1 MRIVSIGGGPAG
13 LYAAILLKKADPG
26 REVTVLERE
35 APGETFG
42 FGVVFSDQTL
52 TNLREADAWTH
63 ERITGAF
70 AHWDA
75 IDLHYR
81 GELVRCGGNAFAGIA
96 RRELLDIL
104 RRRAEELGVRL
115 AFGTEG
121 SCADAAADADLVLAA
136 DGIGSATRT
145 GLAEAFRPT
154 LKQHAARY
162 IWLGTTRPFEAFT
175 FVFRR
180 RRDGWFQVHAY
191 PYDARMSTFI
201 VECDQASWRRAGLDQ
216 AGEADSIRWCE
227 EAFAA
232 ELDGHRLV
240 GNRSRWIGFTTVS
253 NRTWHHGRV
262 VLLGD
267 AAHTAH
273 FSIGSGTKLAM
284 EDAIALAG
292 ALDRHRDL
300 DTALA
305 RYEGERRPVVERT
318 QAAAAASR
326 TWFERWPCWYGFPPP
341 QFAFSLLA
349 RSGRVGYDNLRR
361 RDPAFVHALDRWFAA
376 APSAAGPSATAGGS
390 ASRTGTPAGSATATG
405 GPDLATAGPAAA
417 QGGPALPQVTPSPA
431 FQPLRLA
438 GLWLAN
444 RLVAAPIPDYGAA
457 DGLPSAAFVAELE
470 RAGAGAGLVMATLVA
485 VAPEARVTAGC
496 AGLWNDAQQARWAS
510 LRERLPGGARL
521 GVQLVHAGPR
531 GSTRPRTLGT
541 DWPLAHGGW
550 PLVAASPLPYLPG
563 GPVPAELDQAG
574 MAAVREWFAAAA
586 GRAADADVDLLELHL
601 GQGYLLGTFVSPL
614 TNRRGDAD
622 GGPLEARLRFPL
634 EVLAAVRERWPA
646 GRPLAA
652 CLTVD
657 DQAPGGLTP
666 EEAVAAAATL
676 REAGCDL
683 VEATAGQTTATW
695 RPDYRR
701 AFHAPAGDLVR
712 NGAGVATMI
721 AGGLPTP
728 ADADTVLANGHAD
741 LCVLGRPSLPDPPWL
756 RAAGQQWQDPGAV
769 GGRAGADPAA
779 DAGAA
784 ATRDTAADGGAAR

>member
-1 MRIVSIGGGPAG
+1 MAADPYQGEGARVRIVSVGGGPAG

-26 REVTVLERE
+26 RDVTVLERE

-96 RRELLDIL
+96 RRELLGIL
-104 RRRAEELGVRL
+104 RQRAEELGVRL

-136 DGIGSATRT
+136 DGIGSATRAE
-145 GLAEAFRPT
+145 LAEAFRPT
-154 LKQHAARY
+154 LEAHRSRY

-216 AGEADSIRWCE
+216 ADEAESIRWCE

-232 ELDGHRLV
+232 ELDGHPLV

-326 TWFERWPCWYGFPPP
+326 TWFERWPRWYGFPPP

-349 RSGRVGYDNLRR
+349 RSGRVSYDNLRR

-376 APSAAGPSATAGGS
+376 APPAAGPDATAGGP
-390 ASRTGTPAGSATATG
+390 GVPQ
-405 GPDLATAGPAAA
+405 LA
-417 QGGPALPQVTPSPA
+417 PSPA

-438 GLWLAN
+438 GLRLAN
-444 RLVAAPIPDYGAA
+444 RLVAAPVPDYAAA

-470 RAGAGAGLVMATLVA
+470 RAGAGGAGLVLATLVA
-485 VAPEARVTAGC
+485 VAPGARVTSGC
-496 AGLWNDAQQARWAS
+496 AGLWNDAQQACWAA

-541 DWPLAHGGW
+541 DWPLAGGGW
-550 PLVAASPLPYLPG
+550 PLVSASPLPYLPG

-574 MAAVREWFAAAA
+574 MAAVRDWFAAAA
-586 GRAADADVDLLELHL
+586 GRAADAGVDLLELHL

-614 TNRRGDAD
+614 TNRRGDAY

-652 CLTVD
+652 CLTAD
-657 DQAPGGLTP
+657 DQAPGGLAP
-666 EEAVAAAATL
+666 EEAVAAAAAL
-676 REAGCDL
+676 RQAGCDL
-683 VEATAGQTTATW
+683 VEAAAGQTTATW

-712 NGAGVATMI
+712 NGAGVATMV

-728 ADADTVLANGHAD
+728 GDADTVLANGHAD

-756 RAAGQQWQDPGAV
+756 RTAGQGRQGPGA
-769 GGRAGADPAA
+769 
-779 DAGAA
+779 
-784 ATRDTAADGGAAR
+784 

>member
-13 LYAAILLKKADPG
+13 LYAAILLKKADPR

-52 TNLREADAWTH
+52 ANLHEADPWTH

-96 RRELLDIL
+96 RRELLEIL
-104 RRRAEELGVRL
+104 RRRAEQLGVRL
-115 AFGTEG
+115 LFGSELAHPAG
-121 SCADAAADADLVLAA
+121 ADADLVLAA

-145 GLAEAFRPT
+145 ALAEAFGPT
-154 LKQHAARY
+154 LEAHRARY
-162 IWLGTTRPFEAFT
+162 IWLGTTKPFEAFT

-180 RRDGWFQVHAY
+180 HRDGWFQVHAY

-216 AGEADSIRWCE
+216 ADEAASIRWCE
-227 EAFAA
+227 ELFAA
-232 ELDGHRLV
+232 ELDGHPLV

-292 ALDRHRDL
+292 ALERHHDL

-305 RYEGERRPVVERT
+305 RYESERRPLVERT

-326 TWFERWPCWYGFPPP
+326 TWFERWPRWYGFPPP

-349 RSGRVGYDNLRR
+349 RSGRVSYDNLRR

-376 APSAAGPSATAGGS
+376 APLAAGTASAPPGTTAS
-390 ASRTGTPAGSATATG
+390 VP
-405 GPDLATAGPAAA
+405 AGPAAA
-417 QGGPALPQVTPSPA
+417 PAVPRVTPSPA
-431 FQPLRLA
+431 FQPLRLG
-438 GLWLAN
+438 GLRLAN
-444 RLVAAPIPDYGAA
+444 RLVSAPIPDYAAA
-457 DGLPSAAFVAELE
+457 DGLPSAAFVAELQ
-470 RAGAGAGLVMATLVA
+470 RAGAGGAGLVMATLVA
-485 VAPEARVTAGC
+485 VAPEARVSAGC
-496 AGLWNDAQQARWAS
+496 AGLWNDAQQARWTA
-510 LRERLPGGARL
+510 LRERLAGGARL

-541 DWPLAHGGW
+541 DWPLADGGW

-574 MAAVREWFAAAA
+574 MAAVRERFAAAA
-586 GRAADADVDLLELHL
+586 GRAAAADVDLLELHL

-614 TNRRGDAD
+614 TNRRGDAY
-622 GGPLEARLRFPL
+622 GGSLQARLRFPL
-634 EVLAAVRERWPA
+634 EVLGAVRERWPA
-646 GRPLAA
+646 GRPLGA

-657 DQAPGGLTP
+657 DQAPGGLAP
-666 EEAVAAAATL
+666 EEAVAAAAAL

-683 VEATAGQTTATW
+683 VDAAAGQTTAAW

-712 NGAGVATMI
+712 NGAGVTTMI
-721 AGGLPTP
+721 AGSLPTP

-756 RAAGQQWQDPGAV
+756 RAGGGQPQQDPA
-769 GGRAGADPAA
+769 P
-779 DAGAA
+779 
-784 ATRDTAADGGAAR
+784 

>member
-52 TNLREADAWTH
+52 SNLHEADPWTH

-75 IDLHYR
+75 IDIRYR

-96 RRELLDIL
+96 RRELLGIL
-104 RRRAEELGVRL
+104 RRRAEDLGVRL
-115 AFGTEG
+115 LFGAEG
-121 SCADAAADADLVLAA
+121 SLADAAGDADLVLAA
-136 DGIGSATRT
+136 DGIGSATRA

-154 LKQHAARY
+154 LQPHHARY
-162 IWLGTTRPFEAFT
+162 IWLGTTMPFEAFT

-180 RRDGWFQVHAY
+180 HRHGWFQVHAY

-216 AGEADSIRWCE
+216 ADEAASIRWGE
-227 EAFAA
+227 ELFAA
-232 ELDGHRLV
+232 ELDGHPLV

-253 NRTWHHGRV
+253 NRTWHHGKV

-305 RYEGERRPVVERT
+305 RYEGERRPAVERT

-326 TWFERWPCWYGFPPP
+326 AWFETWPRWHGFPPP

-349 RSGRVGYDNLRR
+349 RSGRVSYDNLRR

-376 APSAAGPSATAGGS
+376 APASAGPGEAAG
-390 ASRTGTPAGSATATG
+390 
-405 GPDLATAGPAAA
+405 GPAAA
-417 QGGPALPQVTPSPA
+417 VPRVAPSPA

-438 GLWLAN
+438 GVRLAN
-444 RLVAAPIPDYGAA
+444 RLVWAPIPDYGAA
-457 DGLPSAAFVAELE
+457 DGLPSAAYVTELQ
-470 RAGAGAGLVMATLVA
+470 RAGAGGAGLVMATLLA

-496 AGLWNDAQQARWAS
+496 AGLWNEAQQACWAA
-510 LRERLPGGARL
+510 LRKRLDGRAHL

-541 DWPLAHGGW
+541 DWPLAEGGW

-574 MAAVREWFAAAA
+574 MAAVREHFAAAA
-586 GRAADADVDLLELHL
+586 ARAAAAGADLLELHD
-601 GQGYLLGTFVSPL
+601 GQGYLLGTFLSPL
-614 TNRRGDAD
+614 TNRRGDSY
-622 GGPLEARLRFPL
+622 GGSLEARLRFPL

-646 GRPLAA
+646 GRPLAV

-657 DQAPGGLTP
+657 DQAPGGLAP
-666 EEAVAAAATL
+666 EEAVAAATAL

-683 VEATAGQTTATW
+683 VEATAGQTTAVW

-701 AFHAPAGDLVR
+701 AFHAPAADLVR
-712 NGAGVATMI
+712 NGAGVPTMV
-721 AGGLPTP
+721 AGSLPTP
-728 ADADTVLANGHAD
+728 ADADTVLASGHAD
-741 LCVLGRPSLPDPPWL
+741 LCVLGRPGLPDPAWL
-756 RAAGQQWQDPGAV
+756 RAAAAGQAWE
-769 GGRAGADPAA
+769 DPAP
-779 DAGAA
+779 
-784 ATRDTAADGGAAR
+784 